1 MPTLSTQLTRGAA
14 LAPGMDDIGGKEA
27 IEPELLLLAR
37 FECLGCQALACLGAC
52 TGAHLIVA
60 DGGSVCVDPKGV
72 PEFGVVGDGVDEGE
86 EGSYG
91 LLRFVDESDR

>member
-1 MPTLSTQLTRGAA
+1 
-14 LAPGMDDIGGKEA
+14 MDDAGGKEA
-27 IEPELLLLAR
+27 APAELELLVLPR
-37 FECLGCQALACLGAC
+37 FECFGCQALACFGAC

-72 PEFGVVGDGVDEGE
+72 PEFGVVGDGVVDGE

-91 LLRFVDESDR
+91 RRRFAMESLR